1 MYYKKLLAL
10 LLALLLAGC
19 SGFIMD
25 GLRKEYYPDGKL
37 KSEINYRQAAR
48 DGMYRLYYENGQVQA
63 AGNYRDGL
71 QEGPWKMYDEN
82 GTLQSEET
90 YMRGKLIDQKNY
102 GR

>member
-1 MYYKKLLAL
+1 MNFKNLLAVL
-10 LLALLLAGC
+10 ILVLVMGC

-48 DGMYRLYYENGQVQA
+48 DGMYRLYYENGQLQA

-90 YMRGKLIDQKNY
+90 YMQGKLIDKKTY
-102 GR
+102 SK